1 MQWRDGSAAFYSP
14 HHFLRTAE
22 MNVATAAMSAAA
34 AVIALAAVTIHAM
47 TPRHAHWGGGDYPPI
62 GARLEAMIGGHNLPE
77 ESIFWP
83 FTACLLISLLRQN
96 GRRLDYQGGSYRSL
110 AITLLHELQ

>member
-1 MQWRDGSAAFYSP
+1 MTSGIARYAAEHGYT
-14 HHFLRTAE
+14 HAQVLQKR
-22 MNVATAAMSAAA
+22 AAG
-34 AVIALAAVTIHAM
+34 IALAAVTIHAM